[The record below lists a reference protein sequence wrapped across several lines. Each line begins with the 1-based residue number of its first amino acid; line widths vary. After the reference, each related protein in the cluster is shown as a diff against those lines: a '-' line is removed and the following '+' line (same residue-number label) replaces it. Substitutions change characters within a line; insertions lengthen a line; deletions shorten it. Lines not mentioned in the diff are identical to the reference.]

1 MLFSPLISNPLSSAR
16 FRVLTVGDGWH
27 WRPVWDLMIHL
38 SLALLPI
45 EFRLVAEPGL
55 DSYTLLRRI
64 NY

>member
-1 MLFSPLISNPLSSAR
+1 M
-16 FRVLTVGDGWH
+16 DGH
-27 WRPVWDLMIHL
+27 EHGTGAPVWDLMIHL